1 MSKWIRII
9 IALGIVGFLG
19 GTYLWFFGIQT
30 FFVFETRKWGR
41 EVPIVK
47 SVPIELQ
54 DSSVSKAQGEKLSFM
69 GVEFDV
75 PWDDVDETKT
85 RIVGSWALIHFR
97 SGNSILL
104 CVDPPKGFMNALF
117 HGKTPV
123 SPELFTS
130 LYGPDVLRSDYELKK
145 AIFETTP
152 REVTLLTPSNRAAGF
167 ASVIMI
173 KAVMP
178 PTTDW
183 AIYNIR
189 NKSLKGFQLGDPIR
203 RPKKMSL
210 ELSGD
215 DAEIEINIEQVQSGA
230 TPAITQADIN
240 RMIQSAHSIANTQPI
255 LTVNPGQM
263 FATEGAALN

>member
-9 IALGIVGFLG
+9 IALGIVGILG
-19 GTYLWFFGIQT
+19 GTYLWLFGIQT

-41 EVPIVK
+41 GVPIVK

-54 DSSVSKAQGEKLSFM
+54 DSSLSKAQGETLSFM
-69 GVEFDV
+69 GVEFEI

-85 RIVGSWALIHFR
+85 RIVKSWALIHFR

-104 CVDPPKGFMNALF
+104 CVNPPKRFMNDLF
-117 HGKTPV
+117 DGKTPIR
-123 SPELFTS
+123 PELFTS

-152 REVTLLTPSNRAAGF
+152 SEITLLTPSNRAAGF

-173 KAVMP
+173 KAIMP

-183 AIYNIR
+183 AIFNIR
-189 NKSLKGFQLGDPIR
+189 NKSLMGFQLGDPIR
-203 RPKKMSL
+203 RPTKMSL
-210 ELSGD
+210 ELYGSD
-215 DAEIEINIEQVQSGA
+215 VEMEINIEQNKSGP

-240 RMIQSAHSIANTQPI
+240 RIIQSAHSIGNTRPI
-255 LTVNPGQM
+255 LSVSPG
-263 FATEGAALN
+263 

>member
-54 DSSVSKAQGEKLSFM
+54 DSSVSKDQGEKLSFV
-69 GVEFDV
+69 GVEFEI

-104 CVDPPKGFMNALF
+104 CVNPPKGFMNALF
-117 HGKTPV
+117 HGKAPV
-123 SPELFTS
+123 TPELFTS
-130 LYGPDVLRSDYELKK
+130 LYGSDVLRSDYELKK
-145 AIFETTP
+145 AIFGTTP
-152 REVTLLTPSNRAAGF
+152 TEVTLLTPSNRAAGLF
-167 ASVIMI
+167 SVIMI
-173 KAVMP
+173 KAIMP

-189 NKSLKGFQLGDPIR
+189 NKSLMGFQLGDPIR
-203 RPKKMSL
+203 RPTKMSL
-210 ELSGD
+210 ELYGGD
-215 DAEIEINIEQVQSGA
+215 VEMEINIEQNKTGPI
-230 TPAITQADIN
+230 PAITQADIN
-240 RMIQSAHSIANTQPI
+240 RIIQSARSVANAQPV

-263 FATEGAALN
+263 FA